1 MRKKLQR
8 FSKKLKKN
16 TDVSYKAQ
24 ASSNFPRTTNKNPQ
38 PHLTLSNEG
47 VSLAEQRC
55 HQSGSRL
62 ITMKKSHQS
71 ASGSEVLSLDF
82 AVCKIS
88 EQNSSSLGFCA

>member
-16 TDVSYKAQ
+16 TDVSFKIQ
-24 ASSNFPRTTNKNPQ
+24 ASSNFPKTTNKNLQ

-47 VSLAEQRC
+47 VSLAEQTC

-71 ASGSEVLSLDF
+71 ASGSGVLSLDF

-88 EQNSSSLGFCA
+88 EQNSSRLGFCA